1 MKECSVKYAL
11 SRLSGK
17 WKLYIIWV
25 LTQENTIRFN
35 ELQRRVGNISA
46 IMLSRNLQELERDN
60 IIIRRQ
66 YDEIPPKVEY
76 SLTEVGKKLMPVLED
91 LGEWGNLVYEQNKTI

>member
-66 YDEIPPKVEY
+66 YDEIPPKVE
-76 SLTEVGKKLMPVLED
+76 
-91 LGEWGNLVYEQNKTI
+91 